1 MKIQGKHQVG
11 TPGSAGADLFIK
23 DLHLQKN
30 EAKIHTGVRVEIPEG
45 YVGLLFAR
53 SSLSKTGWMMA
64 NSVGVIDSDYRG
76 EIIVKLRFVG
86 DTYEMPFHLGDR
98 VAQLVVVPIIS
109 PKIWQVGDVDRN
121 TGRGEKGF
129 GSTGK

>member
-1 MKIQGKHQVG
+1 MKIQGKHQHS
-11 TPGSAGADLFIK
+11 TPGSAGVDLFIK
-23 DLHLQKN
+23 DLHIKGN

-53 SSLSKTGWMMA
+53 SSLAKTGWILA

-86 DTYEMPFHLGDR
+86 ENYEMPFHLGDR
-98 VAQLVVVPIIS
+98 VAQLVVVPMIS
-109 PKIWQVGDVDRN
+109 PAIWQVGEIDRN
-121 TGRGEKGF
+121 TKRGEKGF